1 MIWHESSQKSNSNSK
16 NKNIGEVGE
25 KILIVLKISLI
36 TSLNVQKLWAGN
48 DILFK
53 YVLLSACRVS
63 DIFFLWFPIGDV
75 LAQPLFSWLKK
86 TCTDIKMKGLILFSA
101 KVA

>member
-1 MIWHESSQKSNSNSK
+1 MIWHESSQKSNPSSR

-36 TSLNVQKLWAGN
+36 TSLNAQKLWPGN

-53 YVLLSACRVS
+53 YVLLSARRVS
-63 DIFFLWFPIGDV
+63 DIFFLLFPIGYV

-86 TCTDIKMKGLILFSA
+86 TCADIKMKALILFSA
-101 KVA
+101 